1 MYLRFVFIFR
11 HKRRVN
17 AKIKPPT
24 EKRIMKWEMR
34 NMLRTSSCIPIM
46 MRTVAGIGTG
56 ICYSGAGW
64 LPTSWSGKARL
75 GI

>member
-1 MYLRFVFIFR
+1 MYLRLVFIFK
-11 HKRRVN
+11 HKRRVK

-46 MRTVAGIGTG
+46 MKTVAGIPG
-56 ICYSGAGW
+56 ICCSGDGW
-64 LPTSWSGKARL
+64 IPTSWSGKASQ
-75 GI
+75 GK

>member
-1 MYLRFVFIFR
+1 MK
-11 HKRRVN
+11 HKRSVK

-46 MRTVAGIGTG
+46 VEEMLLWRWLGTN
-56 ICYSGAGW
+56 
-64 LPTSWSGKARL
+64 
-75 GI
+75 